1 VASSTLARSAGVR
14 AGLRV
19 QDARDSVEMMTKT
32 RGEGFGPE
40 VKRRIMLGTY
50 ALSAGYYEAYYGQAQ
65 KVRTLVIR
73 DYAKAFESFDVL
85 VSPTSPTTAFRI
97 GERTDDP
104 LAMYLSDL
112 FTIPANL
119 AGVPAISVPCG
130 LDDEGLPVGLQF
142 TGRILDEASILKAAH
157 AFEEDL
163 ALSGRPR
170 LLEELA

>member
-1 VASSTLARSAGVR
+1 
-14 AGLRV
+14 
-19 QDARDSVEMMTKT
+19 
-32 RGEGFGPE
+32 
-40 VKRRIMLGTY
+40 MLGTY

-65 KVRTLVIR
+65 KVRTLVIG
-73 DYAKAFESFDVL
+73 DYERAFESFDVL

-130 LDDEGLPVGLQF
+130 LDDAGLPVGLQF

-157 AFEEDL
+157 TFEDDL
-163 ALSGRPR
+163 ALSARPP
-170 LLEELA
+170 LIEGLS

>member
-1 VASSTLARSAGVR
+1 
-14 AGLRV
+14 
-19 QDARDSVEMMTKT
+19 
-32 RGEGFGPE
+32 
-40 VKRRIMLGTY
+40 MLGTY

-65 KVRTLVIR
+65 KVRTLVIG
-73 DYAKAFESFDVL
+73 DYDAAFERFDVL

-130 LDDEGLPVGLQF
+130 LDDAGLPVGLQF

-157 AFEEDL
+157 AFEDDL
-163 ALSGRPR
+163 ALSARPP
-170 LLEELA
+170 LIEGLA

>member
-1 VASSTLARSAGVR
+1 
-14 AGLRV
+14 
-19 QDARDSVEMMTKT
+19 VEMMTKT

-73 DYAKAFESFDVL
+73 DYERAFESFDVL

-97 GERTDDP
+97 GERTGDP

-130 LDDEGLPVGLQF
+130 LDEGGLPVGLQF

-157 AFEEDL
+157 AFEDDL
-163 ALSGRPR
+163 AFSARPP
-170 LLEELA
+170 LIEGLP